1 VHVSIFE
8 IRENI
13 YLVQYLL
20 TQLVINMIGDMIGE
34 LTGKI
39 AGQRIIRHHHTTD
52 IKIERTL
59 ESKGKILGTEVTF
72 IATIKMRERSQGGM
86 YAEGDGVMMTMK
98 GEKVILHGSGI
109 SVAMKGMG
117 WSMRGIRYAQTTSP
131 ALSRLNNAAF
141 VFEMEIMP
149 DGTLH
154 DKWWE
159 WK

>member
-1 VHVSIFE
+1 MYISLNIFS
-8 IRENI
+8 RK
-13 YLVQYLL
+13 
-20 TQLVINMIGDMIGE
+20 LVIDMIGEMIGE

-52 IKIERTL
+52 VKLERTL
-59 ESKGKILGTEVTF
+59 DSKGKVLGTDVTF
-72 IATIKMRERSQGGM
+72 IATIRMREREQGGM
-86 YAEGDGVMMTMK
+86 YAEGDGIMMTSK

-117 WSMRGIRYAQTTSP
+117 WSMRGIRYAQTKAPS
-131 ALSRLNNAAF
+131 LSRLNNAAF

-149 DGTLH
+149 DGTYH